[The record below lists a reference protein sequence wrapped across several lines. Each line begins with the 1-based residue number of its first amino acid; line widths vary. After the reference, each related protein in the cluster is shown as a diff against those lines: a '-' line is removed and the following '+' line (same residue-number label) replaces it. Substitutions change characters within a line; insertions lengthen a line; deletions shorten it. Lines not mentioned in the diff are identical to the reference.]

1 MRKKPA
7 TPMNEDVVL
16 ETQKVTKEFPGVV
29 ALDRVSLALHKNE
42 ILGVVGENGA
52 GKSTLMKI
60 LGGVYKPTDG
70 EIYLHGHKAAL
81 RSPKDSLNAGISI
94 VYQELNL
101 IPHLTVAENIFAN
114 RLPRK
119 NGFVQWKKLYVDTEQ
134 ILKANGMTGINPRDI
149 VADLPIGLK
158 QSVEIAKALSYNAN
172 VLLLDEPTSSLT
184 EPEIENLFQ
193 IIRKLQ
199 EKGISIIYI
208 SHHLDEIFSICN
220 RVHILRDG
228 RTEDIMPIQEATEE
242 KIVSKM
248 VGRDIKSIYFKENH
262 PIGDVTLEVKGVKD
276 DLLKNV
282 NLTLKKSEVLSI
294 YGLLGSGRTELLK
307 AIVGARKAHIEEI
320 KFQGRPIRIKAPIDA
335 IKQGIV
341 YSSED
346 RKGENLFFGNSVWK
360 NISYSAIQIGQFVQ
374 SGFIRRKDEQI
385 KTGRYFEK
393 LNVRAPT
400 MEMDV
405 YNLSG
410 GNQQKVCLAKALI
423 NEPQVLLLDEPTRG
437 IDVGAKLE
445 IYRLMSDLAKQGKS
459 IIFVSSELP
468 EVIGCSDRVYS
479 MANGRIT
486 QEFIGDAINEENILK
501 YCLKKDAEEATAI

>member
-1 MRKKPA
+1 
-7 TPMNEDVVL
+7 MNEDIVL

-29 ALDRVSLALHKNE
+29 ALDQVSLVLYENE
-42 ILGVVGENGA
+42 ILGIVGENGA
-52 GKSTLMKI
+52 GKSTLIKI
-60 LGGVYKPTDG
+60 IGGVYKPTQG
-70 EIYLHGHKAAL
+70 EIFLHGRRVVL
-81 RSPKDSLNAGISI
+81 RSPQDSLTAGISI

-101 IPHLTVAENIFAN
+101 IPHLTVAENIFVN

-119 NGFVQWKKLYVDTEQ
+119 NGFVQWKKLYADTGQ
-134 ILKANGMTGINPRDI
+134 ILSENGMEGINPRDI
-149 VADLPIGLK
+149 VSDLPIGLK

-193 IIRKLQ
+193 IIRKLR
-199 EKGISIIYI
+199 EKRISIIYI
-208 SHHLDEIFSICN
+208 SHHLDEIFKICD

-228 RTEDIMPIQEATEE
+228 RTEDVMPIKEATEA

-248 VGRDIKSIYFKENH
+248 VGRDIKSIYHKEVH
-262 PIGDVTLEVKGVKD
+262 PIGDVTLEVRGVKD
-276 DLLKNV
+276 DLLKDA
-282 NLTLKKSEVLSI
+282 NLTLRKSEVLSI

-307 AIVGARKAHIEEI
+307 AIVGARRAHIDELRF
-320 KFQGRPIRIKAPIDA
+320 KGRPVRIKAPIEA
-335 IKQGIV
+335 IKLGIV

-346 RKGENLFFGNSVWK
+346 RKGENLFFGTSVWK
-360 NISYSAIQIGQFVQ
+360 NITYSAIQIGQFVR
-374 SGFIRRKDEQI
+374 SGFINRKEEQE
-385 KTGRYFEK
+385 KARRYFNK
-393 LNVRAPT
+393 LNVKAPT
-400 MEMDV
+400 MDMDV

-423 NEPQVLLLDEPTRG
+423 NEPEVLLLDEPTRG

-445 IYRLMSDLAKQGKS
+445 IYRLISDLSKEGKS

-486 QEFIGDAINEENILK
+486 QEFVGAAISEENILK
-501 YCLKKDAEEATAI
+501 YCLKKNAAEATAI

>member
-1 MRKKPA
+1 
-7 TPMNEDVVL
+7 MNEDIVL
-16 ETQKVTKEFPGVV
+16 ETREVTKEFPGVV
-29 ALDRVSLALHKNE
+29 ALDQVSLVLYKNE
-42 ILGVVGENGA
+42 ILGIVGENGA

-60 LGGVYKPTDG
+60 IGGVYKPTHG
-70 EIYLHGHKAAL
+70 EIFLDGRRIAL
-81 RSPKDSLNAGISI
+81 RSPKDSLSAGISI

-119 NGFVQWKKLYVDTEQ
+119 NGFVQWKKLYTDTEQ
-134 ILKANGMTGINPRDI
+134 ILRENGMGDIGPRDI
-149 VADLPIGLK
+149 VSDLSIGLK
-158 QSVEIAKALSYNAN
+158 QSVEIAKALSTNAN

-184 EPEIENLFQ
+184 EPEIENLFE

-199 EKGISIIYI
+199 KKGISIIYI
-208 SHHLDEIFSICN
+208 SHHLDEIFNICN
-220 RVHILRDG
+220 RVHILKDG

-248 VGRDIKSIYFKENH
+248 VGRDIQSIYYKETH
-262 PIGDVTLEVKGVKD
+262 PIGEVTLEVRGAKD
-276 DLLKNV
+276 DLLKDV
-282 NLTLKKSEVLSI
+282 NLILRKSEVLSI

-307 AIVGARKAHIEEI
+307 AIVGARKADI
-320 KFQGRPIRIKAPIDA
+320 KELRFKGRPVKIKAPIDA

-346 RKGENLFFGNSVWK
+346 RKGENLFFGNSVCK
-360 NISYSAIQIGQFVQ
+360 NISYSAIQIGQFVRF
-374 SGFIRRKDEQI
+374 GFIKRKDEQD
-385 KTGRYFEK
+385 KAGRYFNK
-393 LNVRAPT
+393 LNVKAPT
-400 MEMDV
+400 MDMDV

-423 NEPQVLLLDEPTRG
+423 NEPEVLLLDEPTRG

-445 IYRLMSDLAKQGKS
+445 IYRLISDLAKEGKS

-501 YCLKKDAEEATAI
+501 YCLKKDADEATVI

>member
-1 MRKKPA
+1 
-7 TPMNEDVVL
+7 MNEDIVL
-16 ETQKVTKEFPGVV
+16 ETKKVTKKFPGVV
-29 ALDRVSLALHKNE
+29 ALDQVSLVLYKNE

-60 LGGVYKPTDG
+60 IGGVYKPTDG
-70 EIYLHGHKAAL
+70 EIHLHGRKAAL
-81 RSPKDSLNAGISI
+81 RTPKDSLNAGISI

-114 RLPRK
+114 RLPRQ
-119 NGFVQWKKLYVDTEQ
+119 NGFVRWKKLYADTEQ
-134 ILKANGMTGINPRDI
+134 ILRENGMEGIHPRDI
-149 VADLPIGLK
+149 VSDLSIGLK
-158 QSVEIAKALSYNAN
+158 QSVEIAKALSYDAN

-193 IIRKLQ
+193 IILKLQ

-208 SHHLDEIFSICN
+208 SHHLDEIFKICN

-248 VGRDIKSIYFKENH
+248 VGRDIKSIYYKGAH
-262 PIGDVTLEVKGVKD
+262 PIGEVTLEVRGVKD
-276 DLLKNV
+276 NLLKDV
-282 NLTLKKSEVLSI
+282 SLSLRKSEVLSI

-307 AIVGARKAHIEEI
+307 AIVGARRAHIDQL
-320 KFQGRPIRIKAPIDA
+320 KFKGRTLKIKAPIDA

-360 NISYSAIQIGQFVQ
+360 NITYSAIQIGQFVRA
-374 SGFIRRKDEQI
+374 GFVRRKEEYD
-385 KTGRYFEK
+385 KAGLYFNK
-393 LNVRAPT
+393 LNVKAPS
-400 MEMDV
+400 MDMDV

-423 NEPQVLLLDEPTRG
+423 NEPEVLLLDEPTRG

-445 IYRLMSDLAKQGKS
+445 IYRLISDLAKEGKS

-486 QEFIGDAINEENILK
+486 HEFVGDAINEENILK
-501 YCLKKDAEEATAI
+501 YCLKKDADEASAI

>member
-1 MRKKPA
+1 
-7 TPMNEDVVL
+7 MNEDIVL
-16 ETQKVTKEFPGVV
+16 ETRKVTKEFPGVV
-29 ALDRVSLALHKNE
+29 ALDQVSLALYKSE
-42 ILGVVGENGA
+42 ILGIVGENGA

-60 LGGVYKPTDG
+60 IGGVYKPTHG
-70 EIYLHGHKAAL
+70 EIFLDGRRIAL
-81 RSPKDSLNAGISI
+81 RSPKDSLSAGISI

-119 NGFVQWKKLYVDTEQ
+119 SGFVQWKKLYADTEQ
-134 ILKANGMTGINPRDI
+134 ILRENGMGDIGPRDI
-149 VADLPIGLK
+149 VSDLSIGLK
-158 QSVEIAKALSYNAN
+158 QSVEIAKALSTNAN

-184 EPEIENLFQ
+184 EPEIENLFE
-193 IIRKLQ
+193 IIRRLQ
-199 EKGISIIYI
+199 KKGISIIYI

-220 RVHILRDG
+220 RVHILKDG

-248 VGRDIKSIYFKENH
+248 VGRDIQSIYYKETH
-262 PIGDVTLEVKGVKD
+262 PIGEVTLEVRGVKD
-276 DLLKNV
+276 SLLKNV
-282 NLTLKKSEVLSI
+282 NLILRKSEVLSI

-307 AIVGARKAHIEEI
+307 AIVGARKADI
-320 KFQGRPIRIKAPIDA
+320 KELRFKGRSVKIKAPIDA

-346 RKGENLFFGNSVWK
+346 RKGENLFFGNSVCK

-374 SGFIRRKDEQI
+374 FGFIRRKDEQD
-385 KTGRYFEK
+385 KAGRYFNK
-393 LNVRAPT
+393 LNVKAPT
-400 MEMDV
+400 MDMDV

-423 NEPQVLLLDEPTRG
+423 NEPEVLLLDEPTRG

-445 IYRLMSDLAKQGKS
+445 IYRLISDLAKEGKS

-501 YCLKKDAEEATAI
+501 YCLKKDADEATVI

>member
-1 MRKKPA
+1 
-7 TPMNEDVVL
+7 MNEDIVL
-16 ETQKVTKEFPGVV
+16 ETREVTKEFPGVV
-29 ALDRVSLALHKNE
+29 ALDQVSLVLYKNE
-42 ILGVVGENGA
+42 ILGIVGENGA

-60 LGGVYKPTDG
+60 IGGVYKPTHG
-70 EIYLHGHKAAL
+70 EIFLDGRRIAL
-81 RSPKDSLNAGISI
+81 RSPKDSLSAGISI

-119 NGFVQWKKLYVDTEQ
+119 NGFVQWKKLYTDTEQ
-134 ILKANGMTGINPRDI
+134 ILRENGMGDIGPRNI
-149 VADLPIGLK
+149 VSDLSIGLK
-158 QSVEIAKALSYNAN
+158 QSVEIAKALSTNAN

-184 EPEIENLFQ
+184 EPEIENLFE

-199 EKGISIIYI
+199 KKGISIIYI
-208 SHHLDEIFSICN
+208 SHHLDEIFNICN
-220 RVHILRDG
+220 RVHILKDG

-248 VGRDIKSIYFKENH
+248 VGRDIQSIYYKETH
-262 PIGDVTLEVKGVKD
+262 PIGEVTLEVRGAKD
-276 DLLKNV
+276 DLLKDV
-282 NLTLKKSEVLSI
+282 NLILRKSEVLSI

-307 AIVGARKAHIEEI
+307 AIVGARKADI
-320 KFQGRPIRIKAPIDA
+320 KELRFKGRPVKIKAPIDA

-346 RKGENLFFGNSVWK
+346 RKGENLFFGNSVCK
-360 NISYSAIQIGQFVQ
+360 NISYSAIQIGQFVRF
-374 SGFIRRKDEQI
+374 GFIKRKDEQD
-385 KTGRYFEK
+385 KAGRYFNK
-393 LNVRAPT
+393 LNVKAPT
-400 MEMDV
+400 MDMDV

-423 NEPQVLLLDEPTRG
+423 NEPEVLLLDEPTRG

-445 IYRLMSDLAKQGKS
+445 IYRLISDLAKEGKS

-501 YCLKKDAEEATAI
+501 YCLKKDADEATVI

>member
-1 MRKKPA
+1 
-7 TPMNEDVVL
+7 MNEDIVL
-16 ETQKVTKEFPGVV
+16 GTKKVTKEFPGVV
-29 ALDRVSLALHKNE
+29 ALDQVSLVLYKNE
-42 ILGVVGENGA
+42 ILGIVGENGA
-52 GKSTLMKI
+52 GKSTMMKI
-60 LGGVYKPTDG
+60 IGGVYKPTHG
-70 EIYLHGHKAAL
+70 EIYLHGQKVAL
-81 RSPKDSLNAGISI
+81 RSPQDSLSAGISI
-94 VYQELNL
+94 VYQELSL
-101 IPHLTVAENIFAN
+101 IPHLTVAENIFVN
-114 RLPRK
+114 RLPRR
-119 NGFVQWKKLYVDTEQ
+119 NGFVQWKKLYANTAQ
-134 ILKANGMTGINPRDI
+134 ILSENGMQDINPRDI
-149 VADLPIGLK
+149 VSDLSIGLK

-228 RTEDIMPIQEATEE
+228 RTEDIMSIKEATEE

-248 VGRDIKSIYFKENH
+248 VGRDIKSIYFKEAH
-262 PIGDVTLEVKGVKD
+262 PIGDVTLEVRGIND
-276 DLLKNV
+276 NLLKDV
-282 NLTLKKSEVLSI
+282 NLNLRKSEVLSI

-307 AIVGARKAHIEEI
+307 TIVGARKSDIDELKFKGRSI
-320 KFQGRPIRIKAPIDA
+320 KIKAPIDA

-360 NISYSAIQIGQFVQ
+360 NITYSAIQIGQFVRF
-374 SGFIRRKDEQI
+374 GFISRKDEYD
-385 KTGRYFEK
+385 KAGRYYDK
-393 LNVRAPT
+393 LNVKAPT
-400 MEMDV
+400 MDMDV

-423 NEPQVLLLDEPTRG
+423 NEPEVLLLDEPTRG

-445 IYRLMSDLAKQGKS
+445 IYRLISDLAKDGKS

-486 QEFIGDAINEENILK
+486 QEFVGDAINEENILK
-501 YCLKKDAEEATAI
+501 YCLKKDADEVTAI

>member
-1 MRKKPA
+1 
-7 TPMNEDVVL
+7 
-16 ETQKVTKEFPGVV
+16 
-29 ALDRVSLALHKNE
+29 
-42 ILGVVGENGA
+42 
-52 GKSTLMKI
+52 
-60 LGGVYKPTDG
+60 
-70 EIYLHGHKAAL
+70 
-81 RSPKDSLNAGISI
+81 
-94 VYQELNL
+94 
-101 IPHLTVAENIFAN
+101 
-114 RLPRK
+114 
-119 NGFVQWKKLYVDTEQ
+119 
-134 ILKANGMTGINPRDI
+134 
-149 VADLPIGLK
+149 
-158 QSVEIAKALSYNAN
+158 

-208 SHHLDEIFSICN
+208 SHHLDEIFKICN

-228 RTEDIMPIQEATEE
+228 RTEDIQPIQEATEE

-248 VGRDIKSIYFKENH
+248 VGRDIKSIYYKEAH
-262 PIGDVTLEVKGVKD
+262 PIGDITLEVRGIKD
-276 DLLKNV
+276 KLLKDV
-282 NLTLKKSEVLSI
+282 NLNLRKSEVLSI

-307 AIVGARKAHIEEI
+307 AIVGARKADIDTL
-320 KFQGRPIRIKAPIDA
+320 KFKGRPIKIKAPIDA

-346 RKGENLFFGNSVWK
+346 RKGENLFFGNSVSK
-360 NISYSAIQIGQFVQ
+360 NISYSAIQIGQFVR
-374 SGFIRRKDEQI
+374 SGFISRKDEYD
-385 KTGRYFEK
+385 KTGRYFKK
-393 LNVRAPT
+393 LNVKAPT
-400 MEMDV
+400 MDMDV

-423 NEPQVLLLDEPTRG
+423 NEPEVLLLDEPTRG

-445 IYRLMSDLAKQGKS
+445 IYRLMSDLAKEGKS

-486 QEFIGDAINEENILK
+486 QEFVGNAINEENILK
-501 YCLKKDAEEATAI
+501 YCLKKDADEVTAI

>member
-1 MRKKPA
+1 
-7 TPMNEDVVL
+7 MNGDIVL

-29 ALDRVSLALHKNE
+29 ALDQVSLVLYENE
-42 ILGVVGENGA
+42 ILGIVGENGA
-52 GKSTLMKI
+52 GKSTLIKI
-60 LGGVYKPTDG
+60 IGGVYKPTQG
-70 EIYLHGHKAAL
+70 EISLHGRRVVL
-81 RSPKDSLNAGISI
+81 RSPQDSLSAGISI

-101 IPHLTVAENIFAN
+101 IPHLTVAENIFVN

-119 NGFVQWKKLYVDTEQ
+119 NGFVQWKKLYADTEK
-134 ILKANGMTGINPRDI
+134 ILRENGMEGINPRDI
-149 VADLPIGLK
+149 VSDLPIGLK

-184 EPEIENLFQ
+184 EPEIQNLFQ

-199 EKGISIIYI
+199 EKKISIIYI

-228 RTEDIMPIQEATEE
+228 RTEDIMPIKEATEA

-248 VGRDIKSIYFKENH
+248 VGRDIKSIYYKEAH
-262 PIGDVTLEVKGVKD
+262 PIGDVTLEVRGVKD
-276 DLLKNV
+276 DLLKDA
-282 NLTLKKSEVLSI
+282 NLTLRKSEVLSI

-307 AIVGARKAHIEEI
+307 AIVGARRTHIDELRF
-320 KFQGRPIRIKAPIDA
+320 KGRPVKIKAPIDA
-335 IKQGIV
+335 IKLGIV

-360 NISYSAIQIGQFVQ
+360 NITYSAIQIGQFVR
-374 SGFIRRKDEQI
+374 SGFISRKDEYD
-385 KTGRYFEK
+385 KAGRYFNK
-393 LNVRAPT
+393 LNVKAPS
-400 MEMDV
+400 MDMDV

-423 NEPQVLLLDEPTRG
+423 NEPEVLLLDEPTRG

-445 IYRLMSDLAKQGKS
+445 IYRLISDLAKEGKS

-486 QEFIGDAINEENILK
+486 QEFVGDAISEENILK
-501 YCLKKDAEEATAI
+501 YCLKKNADEATTI

>member
-1 MRKKPA
+1 
-7 TPMNEDVVL
+7 MNEDVVL

-60 LGGVYKPTDG
+60 LGGVYKPTEG
-70 EIYLHGHKAAL
+70 EIYLHGHKVAL
-81 RSPKDSLNAGISI
+81 RSPQDSLGAGISI

-119 NGFVQWKKLYVDTEQ
+119 NGFVQWNKLYVDTEQ

-149 VADLPIGLK
+149 ISDLPIGLK

-208 SHHLDEIFSICN
+208 SHHLDEIFNICN

-228 RTEDIMPIQEATEE
+228 RTEDIMPIHEATEE

-248 VGRDIKSIYFKENH
+248 VGRDIKSIYYKESH
-262 PIGDVTLEVKGVKD
+262 PIGDVTLEVTGVKD

-282 NLTLKKSEVLSI
+282 SLRLKKSEVLSI

-307 AIVGARKAHIEEI
+307 AIVGARKAHIDEI

-374 SGFIRRKDEQI
+374 SGFIRRKDEQD

-393 LNVRAPT
+393 LNVKAPT

-445 IYRLMSDLAKQGKS
+445 IYRLMSDLAKEGKS

>member
-1 MRKKPA
+1 
-7 TPMNEDVVL
+7 MNEDIVL
-16 ETQKVTKEFPGVV
+16 ETQKVTKDFPGVV
-29 ALDRVSLALHKNE
+29 ALDQVSLVLYKNE
-42 ILGVVGENGA
+42 ILGIVGENGA
-52 GKSTLMKI
+52 GKSTLMKVI
-60 LGGVYKPTDG
+60 GGVYKPTKG
-70 EIYLHGHKAAL
+70 EIYLQGRRVAL
-81 RSPKDSLNAGISI
+81 RSPKDSLSAGISI
-94 VYQELNL
+94 VYQELSL
-101 IPHLTVAENIFAN
+101 IPHLTVAENIFVN

-119 NGFVQWKKLYVDTEQ
+119 NGFVQWKKLYADTEQ
-134 ILKANGMTGINPRDI
+134 ILRDNGMEGINPRDI
-149 VADLPIGLK
+149 VSDLPIGLK

-208 SHHLDEIFSICN
+208 SHHLDEIFNICN
-220 RVHILRDG
+220 RVHILKDG
-228 RTEDIMPIQEATEE
+228 RTEDIMSIKEATEE
-242 KIVSKM
+242 KVVSKM
-248 VGRDIKSIYFKENH
+248 VGRDVKSIYHKEAH
-262 PIGDVTLEVKGVKD
+262 PIGDVILEVRGVKD

-282 NLTLKKSEVLSI
+282 NLCLRKSEVLSI

-307 AIVGARKAHIEEI
+307 AIVGARKAHIDELRF
-320 KFQGRPIRIKAPIDA
+320 KGRPLKIKAPINA

-360 NISYSAIQIGQFVQ
+360 NITYSAIQIGQFVRF
-374 SGFIRRKDEQI
+374 GFINRKDEHA
-385 KTGRYFEK
+385 KARRYFNK
-393 LNVRAPT
+393 LNVKAPT
-400 MEMDV
+400 MDMDV

-423 NEPQVLLLDEPTRG
+423 NEPEVLLLDEPTRG

-445 IYRLMSDLAKQGKS
+445 IYRLISDLAKEGKS

-486 QEFIGDAINEENILK
+486 QEFVGDAINEENILK
-501 YCLKKDAEEATAI
+501 YCLKKDADEGSIT

>member
-1 MRKKPA
+1 
-7 TPMNEDVVL
+7 MNEDIVL
-16 ETQKVTKEFPGVV
+16 ETREVTKEFPGVV
-29 ALDRVSLALHKNE
+29 ALDQVSLVLYKNE
-42 ILGVVGENGA
+42 ILGIVGENGA

-60 LGGVYKPTDG
+60 IGGVYKPTHG
-70 EIYLHGHKAAL
+70 EIFLDGRRIAL
-81 RSPKDSLNAGISI
+81 RSPKDSLSAGISI

-119 NGFVQWKKLYVDTEQ
+119 NGFVQWKKLYTDTEQ
-134 ILKANGMTGINPRDI
+134 ILRENGMSDIGPRDI
-149 VADLPIGLK
+149 VSDLSIGLK
-158 QSVEIAKALSYNAN
+158 QSVEIAKALSTNAN

-184 EPEIENLFQ
+184 EPEIENLFE

-199 EKGISIIYI
+199 KKGISIIYI
-208 SHHLDEIFSICN
+208 SHHLDEIFNICN
-220 RVHILRDG
+220 RVHILKDG

-248 VGRDIKSIYFKENH
+248 VGRDIQSIYYKETH
-262 PIGDVTLEVKGVKD
+262 PIGEVTLEVRGAKD
-276 DLLKNV
+276 DLLKDV
-282 NLTLKKSEVLSI
+282 NLILRKSEVLSI

-307 AIVGARKAHIEEI
+307 AIVGARKADI
-320 KFQGRPIRIKAPIDA
+320 KELRFKGRPVKIKAPIDA

-346 RKGENLFFGNSVWK
+346 RKGENLFFGNSVCK
-360 NISYSAIQIGQFVQ
+360 NISYSAIQIGQFVRF
-374 SGFIRRKDEQI
+374 GFIKRKDEQD
-385 KTGRYFEK
+385 KAGRYFNK
-393 LNVRAPT
+393 LNVKAPT
-400 MEMDV
+400 MDMDV

-423 NEPQVLLLDEPTRG
+423 NEPEVLLLDEPTRG

-445 IYRLMSDLAKQGKS
+445 IYRLISDLAKEGKS

-501 YCLKKDAEEATAI
+501 YCLKKDADEATVI

>member
-1 MRKKPA
+1 
-7 TPMNEDVVL
+7 MNEDVVL

-29 ALDRVSLALHKNE
+29 ALDQVSLALHKNE

-60 LGGVYKPTDG
+60 LGGVYKPTNG
-70 EIYLHGHKAAL
+70 EIYLHGHKVAL
-81 RSPKDSLNAGISI
+81 RSPQDSLSAGISI

-119 NGFVQWKKLYVDTEQ
+119 NGFVQWKKLYVNTEQ
-134 ILKANGMTGINPRDI
+134 ILRANGMTGINPRDI
-149 VADLPIGLK
+149 VSDLPIGLK

-208 SHHLDEIFSICN
+208 SHHLDEIFNICN

-228 RTEDIMPIQEATEE
+228 RTEDIMPIHEATEE

-248 VGRDIKSIYFKENH
+248 VGRDIKSIYYKESH

-282 NLTLKKSEVLSI
+282 DLNLKKSEVLSI

-307 AIVGARKAHIEEI
+307 AIVGARKAHIDEI
-320 KFQGRPIRIKAPIDA
+320 KFQGRPIKIKAPIDA

-374 SGFIRRKDEQI
+374 SGFIRRKDEQD

-393 LNVRAPT
+393 LNVKAPT
-400 MEMDV
+400 MDMDV

-445 IYRLMSDLAKQGKS
+445 IYRLMSDLAKEGKS

-501 YCLKKDAEEATAI
+501 YCLKKDAEKATAI

>member
-1 MRKKPA
+1 
-7 TPMNEDVVL
+7 MNDDIVL
-16 ETQKVTKEFPGVV
+16 ETKKVTKEFPGVV
-29 ALDRVSLALHKNE
+29 ALDQVSLVLYKNE
-42 ILGVVGENGA
+42 ILGIVGENGA
-52 GKSTLMKI
+52 GKSTMMKI
-60 LGGVYKPTDG
+60 IGGVYKPTHG
-70 EIYLHGHKAAL
+70 EVFLHGRRIAL
-81 RSPKDSLNAGISI
+81 RSPKVSLSAGISI
-94 VYQELNL
+94 VYQELSL
-101 IPHLTVAENIFAN
+101 IPHLTVAENIFVN
-114 RLPRK
+114 RLPRR
-119 NGFVQWKKLYVDTEQ
+119 NGFVQWKKLYADTEQ
-134 ILKANGMTGINPRDI
+134 ILRENGMEDIDPRDI
-149 VADLPIGLK
+149 VSDLPIGLK

-208 SHHLDEIFSICN
+208 SHHLDEIFKICN

-228 RTEDIMPIQEATEE
+228 RTEDIQPIQEATEE

-248 VGRDIKSIYFKENH
+248 VGRDIKSIYYKEAH
-262 PIGDVTLEVKGVKD
+262 PIGDITLEVRGIKD
-276 DLLKNV
+276 KLLKDV
-282 NLTLKKSEVLSI
+282 NLNLRKSEVLSI

-307 AIVGARKAHIEEI
+307 AIVGARKADIDTL
-320 KFQGRPIRIKAPIDA
+320 KFKGRPIKIKAPIDA

-346 RKGENLFFGNSVWK
+346 RKGENLFFGNSVSK
-360 NISYSAIQIGQFVQ
+360 NISYSAIQIGQFVR
-374 SGFIRRKDEQI
+374 SGFISRKDEYD
-385 KTGRYFEK
+385 KTGRYFKK
-393 LNVRAPT
+393 LNVKAPT
-400 MEMDV
+400 MDMDV

-423 NEPQVLLLDEPTRG
+423 NEPEVLLLDEPTRG

-445 IYRLMSDLAKQGKS
+445 IYRLMSDLAKEGKS

-486 QEFIGDAINEENILK
+486 QEFVGNAINEENILK
-501 YCLKKDAEEATAI
+501 YCLKKDADEVTAI

>member
-70 EIYLHGHKAAL
+70 EIYLHGHKVAL

-149 VADLPIGLK
+149 VSDLPIGLK

-193 IIRKLQ
+193 IIKKLQ

-208 SHHLDEIFSICN
+208 SHHLDEIFNICN

-228 RTEDIMPIQEATEE
+228 RTEDIMPIHEATEE

-248 VGRDIKSIYFKENH
+248 VGRDIKSIYYKESH
-262 PIGDVTLEVKGVKD
+262 PIGDIALEVKGVKD

-282 NLTLKKSEVLSI
+282 NLKLKKSEVLSI

-307 AIVGARKAHIEEI
+307 AIVGARKAHIDEI
-320 KFQGRPIRIKAPIDA
+320 KFQGRPIKIKAPIDA

-374 SGFIRRKDEQI
+374 SGFIRRKDEQD

-393 LNVRAPT
+393 LNVKAPT

-445 IYRLMSDLAKQGKS
+445 IYRLMSDLAKEGKS